1 MKKRGRKPRVNLFQ
15 VETTET
21 PLFQIE
27 EGHIYTGGRS
37 PANMHA
43 DELAEYMMKLPVDK
57 TKSVF
62 IPLSVAKDKV
72 AASNLVLCAK
82 RRAYAKIKGSFFAAK
97 YLFSDNKLKKSYIG
111 ARIWRLA

>member
-1 MKKRGRKPRVNLFQ
+1 MKRRGRKPTVNLFQ
-15 VETTET
+15 VEKVET

-27 EGHIYTGGRS
+27 DGHVYNGGRS
-37 PANMHA
+37 PANVYA
-43 DELAEYMMKLPVDK
+43 DQLAEYMMKLPVDK

-62 IPLSVAKDKV
+62 IPLSIAKDKGV
-72 AASNLVLCAK
+72 ASNLVLCAK
-82 RRAYAKIKGSFFAAK
+82 RRAYAKMKGAFFAAR